1 MLLTFACEHLHIMCF
16 CRFICSNGS
25 GEYYAKYSAAYHW
38 PADLFISQKAVS
50 VSSQHLKHSESSGS
64 RLRAGG
70 LTLCQEKM
78 NDFSSFSDI
87 SSFDT
92 SFRRLGDLLRN
103 FSLAL
108 LQIQRETFVLV
119 ASFLQKWSEIKP
131 LVIIYNYAKWQS
143 YCIIIA
149 NS

>member
-1 MLLTFACEHLHIMCF
+1 MTEKYPSFTCFLRLHAS
-16 CRFICSNGS
+16 ICTLCVSVGSYVQNGS
-25 GEYYAKYSAAYHW
+25 GEYYAKYSGAYHW

-64 RLRAGG
+64 VCHPSRWPH
-70 LTLCQEKM
+70 LCQEKM
-78 NDFSSFSDI
+78 NHFLLVLRHLLFWYVL
-87 SSFDT
+87 
-92 SFRRLGDLLRN
+92 FRQAGDLLRN

-131 LVIIYNYAKWQS
+131 LVYHL
-143 YCIIIA
+143 
-149 NS
+149 